1 MLQISEAEVS
11 GLKKK
16 KFLASANAGLRP
28 RVGNGRATSA
38 TCGQVGNGRAAERN
52 PEIHRSAVAAVPCCS
67 LLYAYAADATSQA
80 HSQSR
85 TRPEVEG
92 GRAHLPS
99 NLATTI
105 PISPSPSN
113 ATPLSSPQRKR
124 SLIVSGL

>member
-1 MLQISEAEVS
+1 MQAASELAAGGQRPSRRTESCNPQI
-11 GLKKK
+11 
-16 KFLASANAGLRP
+16 
-28 RVGNGRATSA
+28 GRG
-38 TCGQVGNGRAAERN
+38 CRAAL
-52 PEIHRSAVAAVPCCS
+52 PP
-67 LLYAYAADATSQA
+67 LLYAYTADATSQA

-85 TRPEVEG
+85 TRPEGEG